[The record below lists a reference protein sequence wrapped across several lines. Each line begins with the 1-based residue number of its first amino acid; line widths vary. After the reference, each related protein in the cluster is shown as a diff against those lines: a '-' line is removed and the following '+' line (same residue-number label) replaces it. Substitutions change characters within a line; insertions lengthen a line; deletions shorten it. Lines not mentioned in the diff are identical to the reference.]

1 VVLFVRERG
10 GGGGGGGALVQTI
23 FSSFPVER
31 ERERSERHAG
41 LRWSGARCVFFV
53 CFASASSLVVSVS

>member
-1 VVLFVRERG
+1 MVLFVRERG
-10 GGGGGGGALVQTI
+10 GGGSGGGAVVQTI
-23 FSSFPVER
+23 FSVER

-53 CFASASSLVVSVS
+53 CFASASFLVVSVS

>member
-41 LRWSGARCVFFV
+41 LRWSGARF
-53 CFASASSLVVSVS
+53 LVVSVS

>member
-1 VVLFVRERG
+1 MVLFVRERG
-10 GGGGGGGALVQTI
+10 GGGSGGGAVVQTI

-41 LRWSGARCVFFV
+41 LRWSGARCVLFV
-53 CFASASSLVVSVS
+53 CFVSASFLVVPVS